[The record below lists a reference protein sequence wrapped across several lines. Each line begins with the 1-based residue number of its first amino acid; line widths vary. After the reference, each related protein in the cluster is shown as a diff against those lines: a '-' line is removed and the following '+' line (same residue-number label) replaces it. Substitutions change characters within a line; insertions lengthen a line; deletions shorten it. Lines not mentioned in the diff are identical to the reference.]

1 MLISYESYPQYYRF
15 YKLHSNNHMTDQLSR
30 FARPYAI
37 NMNRLTQSFSHYMI
51 IHKNINSILCYA
63 NKHDDIAIIGTSSH
77 ELCQIQWTMMQ
88 LFLTSEYALLHSYST
103 LTTMHNFYAYTRHFV
118 IRTFWINM
126 TCQGPLNITYFLTLL
141 VHFRW
146 QH

>member
-1 MLISYESYPQYYRF
+1 MMLISYESYPQQYRF
-15 YKLHSNNHMTDQLSR
+15 YKLHSNDHEVGLR
-30 FARPYAI
+30 EKHAK

-118 IRTFWINM
+118 IRTFWIDM
-126 TCQGPLNITYFLTLL
+126 TCQGPLNIT
-141 VHFRW
+141 
-146 QH
+146 